1 MLFKSLAL
9 KNFKCFEEVE
19 VEFAPITLLTGA
31 NSSGKS
37 SLIYSLLA
45 MLQTEQFPLYLSPN
59 GKYVNMGSF
68 KEMVFRG
75 DISKTIQI
83 DMIAKNEYDMGYPFA
98 DIHFKTKWNSD
109 KKSKLPYIYQFDA
122 KIGNGKYEFKKI
134 SDGQYQFSYKF
145 DHFWGNDYDQKFY
158 ETAINSSIFR
168 KNFTKHNNLLID
180 NKSISINEITF
191 NSFPEFKK
199 FISDIDDF
207 NTSLNDSILEYI
219 EDSTNMLD
227 NWFNYLGSFR
237 LPPERTY
244 YQKAKAQEKV
254 GVNGEGYI
262 DQIIEW
268 EETNPEK
275 FKELNEIMAE
285 LELIQSI
292 QSEKMKGGRFE
303 LTVKTKENSTSASL
317 TDVGFGIS
325 QFLPLIVAD
334 LQLPETS
341 CLALSQPEIHLHP
354 KIQALFGNYLAKQIN
369 KSGKQYIVETHSEY
383 LLNRIRLL
391 LVKGELR
398 PEDVRVY
405 YFENDGI
412 KSVVHNVEFTTDGQ
426 IKGAPDGFFDTYG
439 MDVMDIALNA

>member
-45 MLQTEQFPLYLSPN
+45 MLQTEQFPFYLSPN
-59 GKYVNMGSF
+59 GKYVDMGSF
-68 KEMVFRG
+68 VEMVSFQNKNCFEILVQSY
-75 DISKTIQI
+75 DILGEAVNYKSEWI
-83 DMIAKNEYDMGYPFA
+83 
-98 DIHFKTKWNSD
+98 
-109 KKSKLPYIYQFDA
+109 KSKNNILPIINRLSAQ
-122 KIGNGKYEFKKI
+122 I
-134 SDGQYQFSYKF
+134 SD
-145 DHFWGNDYDQKFY
+145 WN
-158 ETAINSSIFR
+158 I
-168 KNFTKHNNLLID
+168 LID
-180 NKSISINEITF
+180 KSTSNNKYLLNIFLKVEEDEADLFEFMSSHSPKMYGNMKKHVDKENGNVFSKIENQEF
-191 NSFPEFKK
+191 NSIEEIIS
-199 FISDIDDF
+199 FIQLSAYTLRDYLEDNIR
-207 NTSLNDSILEYI
+207 TLND
-219 EDSTNMLD
+219 N
-227 NWFNYLGSFR
+227 FNYLGSFR

-244 YQKAKAQEKV
+244 YQKAKAKEKV

-369 KSGKQYIVETHSEY
+369 KSPKQYIVETHSEY

-391 LVKGELR
+391 LVKGEIK
-398 PEDVRVY
+398 PEDVRIY

-412 KSVVHNVEFTTDGQ
+412 KSVIHNVEFTIDGQ